1 MKDRTKLS
9 EQLNLLLA
17 DFQMYYQNLRGF
29 HWNIQGR
36 NFFELHVKFEEL
48 YNDAAMKVDEVAER
62 VLTIGATPMHSFSDY
77 IEQADIK
84 ATTDVHNGEV
94 AVKAIISNINS
105 IIKRER
111 TIQELADEAGDTGS
125 GDMISA
131 FIEEQEKTLWMFN
144 AWLK

>member
-1 MKDRTKLS
+1 MEDRTKLAN
-9 EQLNLLLA
+9 ELNLLLA

-48 YNDAAMKVDEVAER
+48 YNDAAIKVDEVAER
-62 VLTIGATPMHSFSDY
+62 ILTVGGTPLHSFADY
-77 IEQADIK
+77 VAQAKIEAVTNVHHGEK
-84 ATTDVHNGEV
+84 AVQ
-94 AVKAIISNINS
+94 IIIANLNS
-105 IIKRER
+105 IIERER
-111 TIQELADEAGDTGS
+111 TIQDLAEEARDTGS